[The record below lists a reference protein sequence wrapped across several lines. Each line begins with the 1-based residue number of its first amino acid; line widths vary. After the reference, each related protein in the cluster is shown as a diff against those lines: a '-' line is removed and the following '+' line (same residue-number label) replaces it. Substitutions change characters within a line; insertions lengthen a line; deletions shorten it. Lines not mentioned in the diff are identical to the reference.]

1 MVLNAEMHE
10 ENYDTFQ
17 SQEGFRIGLSART
30 TERIAFTIL
39 RLSALIV
46 AGFVLII
53 LGYIIYNGYSAISI
67 EFLTE
72 MPRRMMTQGG
82 IFPAI
87 VGTVLLIIGSM
98 AVALPLG
105 IMAAIYLNEYAGE
118 SRTTW
123 VIEMAINN
131 LAGTPSVVFGLFGLA
146 LFVKFFGFGPSLLAS
161 SLTLSLLI
169 IPVII
174 RSSQE
179 ALIAVPNEYRE
190 SSLALGI
197 SKWQTIR
204 HVVLPAAIP
213 GIVTGSILSIGR
225 VAGETAPILLTGV
238 AYFLP
243 RLPDSIY
250 SQFMALPYHLF
261 VLATAGTNIEKTRPI
276 QYGTALVLL
285 MIVLS
290 LNIIAVLIR
299 KHYKQKL
306 KV

>member
-1 MVLNAEMHE
+1 MELNAKINDDQKVGKIH
-10 ENYDTFQ
+10 
-17 SQEGFRIGLSART
+17 SGLSFRLSAKT
-30 TERIAFTIL
+30 SERIAFAM
-39 RLSALIV
+39 LSLAALTV
-46 AGFVLII
+46 ASFVVII
-53 LGYIIYNGYSAISI
+53 LAYIVSNGYSAISI

-82 IFPAI
+82 IYPAI
-87 VGTVLLIIGSM
+87 VGTLALIAGSM
-98 AVALPLG
+98 SVALPVG
-105 IMAAIYLNEYAGE
+105 IMVAIYLNEYAGE
-118 SRTTW
+118 TRTTW
-123 VIEMAINN
+123 LIEMAINN

-146 LFVKFFGFGPSLLAS
+146 MFVKYFGFGPSILSA

-169 IPVII
+169 LPVII

-179 ALIAVPNEYRE
+179 ALITVPKEYRE

-225 VAGETAPILLTGV
+225 VAGETAPILLTGA
-238 AYFLP
+238 AYYLP

-261 VLATAGTNIEKTRPI
+261 VLATAGTNIAKTRPL

-285 MIVLS
+285 MIVLG
-290 LNIIAVLIR
+290 LNLIAVLIR
-299 KHYKQKL
+299 RHYRQKL
-306 KV
+306 KI

>member
-1 MVLNAEMHE
+1 LN
-10 ENYDTFQ
+10 
-17 SQEGFRIGLSART
+17 SRT
-30 TERIAFTIL
+30 SEKIAFALL
-39 RLSALIV
+39 RFAALIV
-46 AGFVLII
+46 AAFVLII
-53 LGYIIYNGYSAISI
+53 LGYIVYNGYSAINI

-82 IFPAI
+82 IYPAI
-87 VGTVLLIIGSM
+87 VGTMLLIIGSM

-123 VIEMAINN
+123 TIEMAINN

-146 LFVKFFGFGPSLLAS
+146 LFVKYFGFGPSVLSA

-174 RSSQE
+174 RSSEE
-179 ALIAVPNEYRE
+179 ALLAVPNEYRE

-225 VAGETAPILLTGV
+225 VAGETAPILLTGA

-243 RLPDSIY
+243 RLPDSVY

-290 LNIIAVLIR
+290 LNLLAVLIR
-299 KHYKQKL
+299 RHYRQKL
-306 KV
+306 KI

>member
-1 MVLNAEMHE
+1 MELNPKVNENDRKSFRMQGGLGLGLNA
-10 ENYDTFQ
+10 
-17 SQEGFRIGLSART
+17 RT
-30 TERIAFTIL
+30 SERIAFL
-39 RLSALIV
+39 LLGLSAMLV
-46 AGFVLII
+46 AGFVVVI
-53 LGYIIYNGYSAISI
+53 LAYIIYNGYSAISV

-72 MPRRMMTQGG
+72 MPRMRMTQGG
-82 IFPAI
+82 IYPAI
-87 VGTVLLIIGSM
+87 VGTVLLIVGSM

-105 IMAAIYLNEYAGE
+105 IMAAVYLNEYAGE
-118 SRTTW
+118 TRSTW
-123 VIEMAINN
+123 LIEMAINN

-146 LFVKFFGFGPSLLAS
+146 LFVKYFGFGSSILSA
-161 SLTLSLLI
+161 SLTLSFLI

-179 ALIAVPNEYRE
+179 ALIAVPKEYRD

-197 SKWQTIR
+197 SKWNTIR

-225 VAGETAPILLTGV
+225 VAGETAPILLTGA

-261 VLATAGTNIEKTRPI
+261 VLATSGTSIVKTRPL

-285 MIVLS
+285 MIVLG
-290 LNIIAVLIR
+290 LNSIAVLIR
-299 KHYKQKL
+299 RHYRKKL
-306 KV
+306 QI

>member
-1 MVLNAEMHE
+1 MGLNA
-10 ENYDTFQ
+10 
-17 SQEGFRIGLSART
+17 RT
-30 TERIAFTIL
+30 SERIAFAL
-39 RLSALIV
+39 LSLSVMTV
-46 AGFVLII
+46 AGFVVII
-53 LGYIIYNGYSAISI
+53 LAYIIYNGYSAISV

-72 MPRRMMTQGG
+72 MPSRMMTQGG

-87 VGTVLLIIGSM
+87 VGTVILIIGSM
-98 AVALPLG
+98 AVALPMG

-118 SRTTW
+118 TRTTW
-123 VIEMAINN
+123 IIEMAINN

-146 LFVKFFGFGPSLLAS
+146 LFVKYFGFGPSILSA
-161 SLTLSLLI
+161 SLTLALLI
-169 IPVII
+169 LPVII
-174 RSSQE
+174 RSTEE
-179 ALIAVPNEYRE
+179 ALITVPKEYRE
-190 SSLALGI
+190 SSLALGV

-213 GIVTGSILSIGR
+213 GITTGSVLSIGR
-225 VAGETAPILLTGV
+225 VAGETAPILLTGA

-261 VLATAGTNIEKTRPI
+261 VLATAGTNIAKTRPI

-285 MIVLS
+285 IIVLG

-299 KHYKQKL
+299 RHYRQKL
-306 KV
+306 QI

>member
-1 MVLNAEMHE
+1 MELSSKVN
-10 ENYDTFQ
+10 ENNPKSIRVQ
-17 SQEGFRIGLSART
+17 GGMSIGLSAKT
-30 TERIAFTIL
+30 SEKIAFALLT
-39 RLSALIV
+39 LSAMIV
-46 AGFVLII
+46 AGFVVII
-53 LGYIIYNGYSAISI
+53 LAYIIYNGYSAINI

-72 MPRRMMTQGG
+72 MPRMRMTQGG
-82 IFPAI
+82 IYPAI
-87 VGTVLLIIGSM
+87 VGTIYLIIGSM
-98 AVALPLG
+98 SIALPTGL
-105 IMAAIYLNEYAGE
+105 MAAIYLNEYAGE
-118 SRTTW
+118 NRTTW
-123 VIEMAINN
+123 LIEMAINN

-146 LFVKFFGFGPSLLAS
+146 LFVKYFGFGSSLLS
-161 SLTLSLLI
+161 SCLTLSLLI

-174 RSSQE
+174 RSTQE

-250 SQFMALPYHLF
+250 SEFMALPYHLF
-261 VLATAGTNIEKTRPI
+261 VLATSGTNITQTRPL

-285 MIVLS
+285 MIVLG

-299 KHYKQKL
+299 RHYRQKL
-306 KV
+306 QI

>member
-1 MVLNAEMHE
+1 MELSSKLNENDHNFVQVQGGLKMGLNA
-10 ENYDTFQ
+10 
-17 SQEGFRIGLSART
+17 RT
-30 TERIAFTIL
+30 SEKIAFALL
-39 RLSALIV
+39 RLSAMAV
-46 AGFVLII
+46 AGFVVVI
-53 LGYIIYNGYSAISI
+53 LAYIVYNGYSAISI

-72 MPRRMMTQGG
+72 MPRMMMTKGG
-82 IFPAI
+82 IYPAI
-87 VGTVLLIIGSM
+87 VGTILLIMGSM
-98 AVALPLG
+98 AVALPMG
-105 IMAAIYLNEYAGE
+105 TMAAIYLNEYAGE
-118 SRTTW
+118 TRTTW
-123 VIEMAINN
+123 FIEMAINN

-146 LFVKFFGFGPSLLAS
+146 LFVKYFGFGSSLLSS

-174 RSSQE
+174 RSTQE
-179 ALIAVPNEYRE
+179 ALIAVPNEYRD
-190 SSLALGI
+190 SSLALGV

-243 RLPDSIY
+243 RLPDSIH

-261 VLATAGTNIEKTRPI
+261 VLATSGTNIVKTRPL

-285 MIVLS
+285 MIVLG
-290 LNIIAVLIR
+290 LNLIAVLIR
-299 KHYKQKL
+299 RHYRQKL
-306 KV
+306 KI

>member
-1 MVLNAEMHE
+1 MGLNINVNEKDHKSIRL
-10 ENYDTFQ
+10 Y
-17 SQEGFRIGLSART
+17 GGLGIGLNART
-30 TERIAFTIL
+30 TERVAFIL
-39 RLSALIV
+39 LSLAALLV
-46 AGFVLII
+46 AGFVVII

-72 MPRRMMTQGG
+72 TPKRMMTQGG
-82 IFPAI
+82 IYPAI
-87 VGTVLLIIGSM
+87 IGTVLLIIGSM
-98 AVALPLG
+98 AVALPMG

-118 SRTTW
+118 TRFTW
-123 VIEMAINN
+123 LIEMAINN

-146 LFVKFFGFGPSLLAS
+146 LFVKYFGFGPSILSA

-174 RSSQE
+174 RSSEE
-179 ALIAVPNEYRE
+179 ALIAVPKEYRE
-190 SSLALGI
+190 SSLALGV
-197 SKWQTIR
+197 SKWQTTR

-225 VAGETAPILLTGV
+225 VAGETAPILLTGA

-243 RLPDSIY
+243 RLPDSVF

-261 VLATAGTNIEKTRPI
+261 VLATSGTNIAKTLPL

-285 MIVLS
+285 IIVLG
-290 LNIIAVLIR
+290 LDIIAVLIR
-299 KHYKQKL
+299 RHYRQKL
-306 KV
+306 KI

>member
-1 MVLNAEMHE
+1 MN
-10 ENYDTFQ
+10 
-17 SQEGFRIGLSART
+17 ART
-30 TERIAFTIL
+30 NERIAFTL
-39 RLSALIV
+39 LTLSAMTV
-46 AGFVLII
+46 AGFVVII
-53 LGYIIYNGYSAISI
+53 LAYIIYNGYSVISI

-72 MPRRMMTQGG
+72 MPRMRMTQGG
-82 IFPAI
+82 IYPAI

-98 AVALPLG
+98 GVALPMG
-105 IMAAIYLNEYAGE
+105 VMAAIYLNEYAGE
-118 SRTTW
+118 TRTTW
-123 VIEMAINN
+123 LIEMAINN

-146 LFVKFFGFGPSLLAS
+146 LFVKYVGFGSSLLSAC
-161 SLTLSLLI
+161 LTLSLLI

-174 RSSQE
+174 RSTQE
-179 ALIAVPNEYRE
+179 ALIAVPNEYRD

-213 GIVTGSILSIGR
+213 GIITGSILSIGR
-225 VAGETAPILLTGV
+225 VAGETAPILLTGA

-261 VLATAGTNIEKTRPI
+261 VLATSGTNITQNRPI

-285 MIVLS
+285 SIVLG

-299 KHYKQKL
+299 RHYRQKL
-306 KV
+306 QI

>member
-1 MVLNAEMHE
+1 MGFGAEINE
-10 ENYDTFQ
+10 KDYNSFKVQ
-17 SQEGFRIGLSART
+17 GGLSMGLNSRT
-30 TERIAFTIL
+30 SEKIAFALL
-39 RLSALIV
+39 RFAALII

-53 LGYIIYNGYSAISI
+53 LGYIVYNGYSAISI

-72 MPRRMMTQGG
+72 MPKRMMTQGG
-82 IFPAI
+82 IYPAI

-98 AVALPLG
+98 GIALPVG

-123 VIEMAINN
+123 LIEMAINN

-146 LFVKFFGFGPSLLAS
+146 LFVKYFGFGPSLLSA

-174 RSSQE
+174 RSSEE
-179 ALIAVPNEYRE
+179 ALLAVPNEYRE
-190 SSLALGI
+190 SSLALGV

-213 GIVTGSILSIGR
+213 GVITGCILSIGR
-225 VAGETAPILLTGV
+225 VAGETAPILLTGA
-238 AYFLP
+238 AYYLP
-243 RLPDSIY
+243 RLPDSVY

-261 VLATAGTNIEKTRPI
+261 VLATAGTDIEKTRPI

-285 MIVLS
+285 MIVLG
-290 LNIIAVLIR
+290 LNFMAVMVR
-299 KHYKQKL
+299 RHYRNKL

>member
-1 MVLNAEMHE
+1 MGFNLPANENDHKSIQVQSGLSMGLNAKM
-10 ENYDTFQ
+10 
-17 SQEGFRIGLSART
+17 
-30 TERIAFTIL
+30 TEKIAFAL
-39 RLSALIV
+39 LSLSALIV
-46 AGFVLII
+46 AGFVVIL

-72 MPRRMMTQGG
+72 MPKRMMTQGG
-82 IFPAI
+82 IYPAI
-87 VGTVLLIIGSM
+87 VGTLLLIVGSM
-98 AVALPLG
+98 AAALPVG

-118 SRTTW
+118 NRITW
-123 VIEMAINN
+123 IIEMAINN

-146 LFVKFFGFGPSLLAS
+146 LFVKYFGFGSSLLAA

-169 IPVII
+169 LPVII
-174 RSSQE
+174 RSTEE

-190 SSLALGI
+190 SSLALGV
-197 SKWQTIR
+197 SKWQTIT

-225 VAGETAPILLTGV
+225 VAGETAPILLTGA

-261 VLATAGTNIEKTRPI
+261 VLATAGTNISQTRPL

-285 MIVLS
+285 IIVLG
-290 LNIIAVLIR
+290 LNVIAVLIR
-299 KHYKQKL
+299 RHYRQKL
-306 KV
+306 KI

>member
-1 MVLNAEMHE
+1 MGLNA
-10 ENYDTFQ
+10 
-17 SQEGFRIGLSART
+17 RT
-30 TERIAFTIL
+30 SEKIAFTLL
-39 RLSALIV
+39 RLATLMV
-46 AGFVLII
+46 AGFVLVI
-53 LGYIIYNGYSAISI
+53 LAYIVYNGYSVISI

-82 IFPAI
+82 IYPAI
-87 VGTVLLIIGSM
+87 VGTLTLILGSM
-98 AVALPLG
+98 AVALPMG
-105 IMAAIYLNEYAGE
+105 IMAAIYLNEYAGDT
-118 SRTTW
+118 RITW
-123 VIEMAINN
+123 IIEMAINN

-146 LFVKFFGFGPSLLAS
+146 MFVKYFGFGPSILSA

-169 IPVII
+169 LPVII

-179 ALIAVPNEYRE
+179 ALITVPKEYRE

-213 GIVTGSILSIGR
+213 GIITGSILSIGR
-225 VAGETAPILLTGV
+225 VAGETAPILLTGA
-238 AYFLP
+238 AYYLP

-261 VLATAGTNIEKTRPI
+261 VLATAGTNIAKTRPL

-285 MIVLS
+285 MIVLG
-290 LNIIAVLIR
+290 LNLIAVLIR
-299 KHYKQKL
+299 RHYRQKL
-306 KV
+306 KI